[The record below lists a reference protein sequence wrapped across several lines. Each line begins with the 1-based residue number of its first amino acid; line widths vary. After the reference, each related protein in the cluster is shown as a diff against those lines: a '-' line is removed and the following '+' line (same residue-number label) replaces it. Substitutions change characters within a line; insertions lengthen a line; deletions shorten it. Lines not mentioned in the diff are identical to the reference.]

1 MSVGHI
7 YNVRNTNRQY
17 ASSDAMYFTATKS
30 SKIDIGIRRK
40 PRPNGQPGY
49 VRIDTVHQGDLGGN
63 KGVYHINTV
72 NEVTQYELIA
82 TVEKITERYLEELLK
97 LFPFVIHEFHA
108 DNGSE
113 YINHW
118 VAKLLNKIHVELT
131 KSRSKHSN
139 DNALVESKNGSR
151 IRKAYGRN
159 YIAQK

>member
-1 MSVGHI
+1 M
-7 YNVRNTNRQY
+7 
-17 ASSDAMYFTATKS
+17 
-30 SKIDIGIRRK
+30 
-40 PRPNGQPGY
+40 
-49 VRIDTVHQGDLGGN
+49 RIDTVHQGDLGGN